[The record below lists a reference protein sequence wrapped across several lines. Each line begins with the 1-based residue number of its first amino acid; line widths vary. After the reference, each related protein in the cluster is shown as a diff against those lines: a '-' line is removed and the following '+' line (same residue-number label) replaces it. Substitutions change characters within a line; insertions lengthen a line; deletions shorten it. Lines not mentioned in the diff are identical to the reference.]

1 MKELDTNTAKDRG
14 AGNSRKWTRQNK
26 LDFSIS
32 SEPHAKVAAT
42 FSPRFEPPD
51 YLIELYKSLVEER
64 AAGIE
69 R

>member
-1 MKELDTNTAKDRG
+1 MKELDTDTAKDRG

-32 SEPHAKVAAT
+32 SEPHAKAAAT
-42 FSPRFEPPD
+42 FGLRFEPPD